1 MLCVCSL
8 VWVEWVVI
16 WERQNSF
23 FLWVIQLFR
32 RKQIPGRK
40 ISGINQTRKQ
50 QSKKYLPP
58 CQQSNT
64 EFRIPVVPSC
74 NAPTRHNSTE
84 EVHFYQR
91 ISFAP
96 LINHCSLRWIS
107 LYDYLSNCCRL
118 DNLIFDERKPEVI
131 AVLDWE
137 LSTLGDPLSDLAYN
151 CLPHHL
157 PPNFPALKGKIP
169 HSLY

>member
-1 MLCVCSL
+1 M
-8 VWVEWVVI
+8 
-16 WERQNSF
+16 
-23 FLWVIQLFR
+23 
-32 RKQIPGRK
+32 
-40 ISGINQTRKQ
+40 
-50 QSKKYLPP
+50 
-58 CQQSNT
+58 
-64 EFRIPVVPSC
+64 EFRIPVFPSC
-74 NAPTRHNSTE
+74 NAPPRHNCTE
-84 EVHFYQR
+84 EVCFYQR
-91 ISFAP
+91 ISFAF

-169 HSLY
+169 HSLLLGGCNNWIKLKSKISIFTFLPITCIWLRWSITPYTYCIALCL